1 MNYGDEIKNKDD
13 DDEEEEEDNPPCLP
27 LIDQCYPTSPCS
39 ARFWA
44 TCKNDV
50 RVSNQKRARTWSG
63 PTLADNYY
71 RSHSHQLRS

>member
-1 MNYGDEIKNKDD
+1 MSYGDKIKVQNKDD
-13 DDEEEEEDNPPCLP
+13 DEKEEEEDNPPCPP

-50 RVSNQKRARTWSG
+50 RVSN
-63 PTLADNYY
+63 
-71 RSHSHQLRS
+71 

>member
-1 MNYGDEIKNKDD
+1 MRMNYGDEIEVQNKD
-13 DDEEEEEDNPPCLP
+13 DDEEEEEDNPPCPP

-50 RVSNQKRARTWSG
+50 RVSN
-63 PTLADNYY
+63 
-71 RSHSHQLRS
+71 

>member
-1 MNYGDEIKNKDD
+1 MRIRMNDGDEIKVQNKDD
-13 DDEEEEEDNPPCLP
+13 DEEEEDNPPCPP

-50 RVSNQKRARTWSG
+50 RVSN
-63 PTLADNYY
+63 
-71 RSHSHQLRS
+71 